1 MRPLSETLKGKSNT
15 LVWSESMTEAFQ
27 ATKVALAKATL
38 LMHPLP
44 DVQTSITTDAS
55 ESAIGAVLQQQ
66 VDGKEGTPGF
76 L

>member
-1 MRPLSETLKGKSNT
+1 
-15 LVWSESMTEAFQ
+15 MTEAFQ